1 VSQHAIVVTASDQ
14 AFAPFVEEA
23 LESLLQT
30 RCSDIAGIGL
40 LDLGLDAEQ
49 KSNFENRGV
58 RVVKPDARV
67 TAQHAPPIDTGQA
80 LACVARLDVRDYFP
94 GFEVYVWF
102 DADAWVQSPE
112 FLGAFIAGARAR
124 GAAVAR
130 ENGAGYR
137 FSDIE
142 RRWWYGHMLALY
154 GRLLGTYLCIRSS
167 INIGVLALDAMAPHW
182 LLWKKRVWEAIERM
196 KSLDIEQ
203 HAFFA
208 TLHLDH
214 LDVQFMPARFNWI
227 CTLSTPVWDADRG
240 LFCVPGKRQ
249 DPISVL
255 HLAGPAKT
263 REYNVPTRAGAMV
276 KTPLTLAGARRLRSS
291 GPIAA
296 SPESANTPAFGLKI

>member
-14 AFAPFVEEA
+14 AFVPFVEEA

-30 RCSDIAGIGL
+30 RCSEIAAIGL

-49 KSNFENRGV
+49 KSKFENRGV
-58 RVVKPDARV
+58 RVVKPDASV
-67 TAQHAPPIDTGQA
+67 TAHLAPLINTGQA
-80 LACVARLDVRDYFP
+80 FACVARLDVRDYFP

-130 ENGAGYR
+130 ENGVGYR
-137 FSDIE
+137 FSNIE
-142 RRWWYGHMLALY
+142 RRWWYGNMLALY
-154 GRLLGTYLCIRSS
+154 GRFLGTYLCIRSS
-167 INIGVLALDAMAPHW
+167 INIGVLAIDATAPHW
-182 LLWKKRVWEAIERM
+182 LLWKKRVWEAVERV
-196 KSLDIEQ
+196 KRLDIEQ

-208 TLHLDH
+208 TFYFDH

-263 REYNVPTRAGAMV
+263 REYNVATRAGATV
-276 KTPLTLAGARRLRSS
+276 KTQLTLAGARRLRSRGS
-291 GPIAA
+291 MAA
-296 SPESANTPAFGLKI
+296 SSESANTPAFDVKI